1 MILDIDIRIS
11 NDNGVQIQQFS
22 KHFDS
27 RFEGISGLGTTNNSI
42 SKGFDEFLAEF
53 LSSSGRIIRNNLIA
67 KPTVFS
73 DAINYNQY
81 PGDVEYTLKLGESGS
96 VSGHIPLNKLF
107 RLSELSKFTEQSY
120 SSNVSEVEPQL
131 SEPTQ
136 KQISSIEY
144 SITPASLNGDDSLV
158 YKRSNFKTPVSL
170 SEVDEIFRQFITTA
184 VTRYEDS
191 FYVED
196 IIDSNFAESS

>member
-27 RFEGISGLGTTNNSI
+27 RFEGMSGIGTTNNSI
-42 SKGFDEFLAEF
+42 SKGFEEFLAEF
-53 LSSSGRIIRNNLIA
+53 LSSSGRVIRNNLISE
-67 KPTVFS
+67 PTAIS
-73 DAINYNQY
+73 DAVNYNQY
-81 PGDVEYTLKLGESGS
+81 PGDVEYTLKLGDSGA

-107 RLSELSKFTEQSY
+107 RLSELSKFTDQSY
-120 SSNVSEVEPQL
+120 SSNVSEVESQL
-131 SEPTQ
+131 SELDQ
-136 KQISSIEY
+136 KQISSNEY
-144 SITPASLNGDDSLV
+144 SKMPATPNDDDSLV
-158 YKRSNFKTPVSL
+158 YKRSNFKTSVSL
-170 SEVDEIFRQFITTA
+170 TEVDEMFRQFITTA
-184 VTRYEDS
+184 VERYEDS

>member
-27 RFEGISGLGTTNNSI
+27 RFEGISGIGTTNNSI

-53 LSSSGRIIRNNLIA
+53 LSSSGRVIRSNLIA
-67 KPTVFS
+67 KPTVLS

-107 RLSELSKFTEQSY
+107 RLSELAKFTDPSC
-120 SSNVSEVEPQL
+120 SSNVTEVESQL

-136 KQISSIEY
+136 KQISSSEY
-144 SITPASLNGDDSLV
+144 SKTPASPNGDDSLV